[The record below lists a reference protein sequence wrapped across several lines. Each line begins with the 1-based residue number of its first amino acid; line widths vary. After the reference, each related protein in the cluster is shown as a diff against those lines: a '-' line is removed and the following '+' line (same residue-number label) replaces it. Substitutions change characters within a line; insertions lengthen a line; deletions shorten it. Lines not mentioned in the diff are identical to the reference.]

1 MDKGLA
7 DLEKLSEY
15 FCVSSNTFSCPFGLY
30 LLCIYDSFLLHNTDA
45 FFLFCAAHIDA
56 EIAASRNG
64 FAMKFKTLLWTMTTG
79 LQFVVTWWYRKQPVF
94 YLPEGWLG
102 PLTWW
107 LSLPFAPAGT
117 RLCCSCVH
125 RSFIHSSSGS
135 VSVGVWQMACKRVI
149 IVGERAARDFL
160 GWFCFRVR

>member
-1 MDKGLA
+1 
-7 DLEKLSEY
+7 
-15 FCVSSNTFSCPFGLY
+15 
-30 LLCIYDSFLLHNTDA
+30 
-45 FFLFCAAHIDA
+45 
-56 EIAASRNG
+56 
-64 FAMKFKTLLWTMTTG
+64 MTTG

-117 RLCCSCVH
+117 SSCCSVLT
-125 RSFIHSSSGS
+125 IHSFFSLEGS

-149 IVGERAARDFL
+149 VVGERAAKDFF
-160 GWFCFRVR
+160 G